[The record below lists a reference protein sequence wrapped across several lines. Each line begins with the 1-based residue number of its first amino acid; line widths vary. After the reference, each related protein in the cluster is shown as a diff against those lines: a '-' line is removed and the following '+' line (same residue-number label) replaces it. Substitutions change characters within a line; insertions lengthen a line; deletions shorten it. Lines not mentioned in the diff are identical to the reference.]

1 MKLTICE
8 CDKQFKTTFSHFYE
22 RVFVGQTIEQ
32 KLIVGKSV
40 LGNLQTINFL
50 KQSLVSSLKGLTL

>member
-1 MKLTICE
+1 MINNSKLS
-8 CDKQFKTTFSHFYE
+8 SHFYE
-22 RVFVGQTIEQ
+22 RVFVGQTIEDIEQ

-40 LGNLQTINFL
+40 LVNLQTINFL

>member
-1 MKLTICE
+1 MINNSKLS
-8 CDKQFKTTFSHFYE
+8 SHFYE
-22 RVFVGQTIEQ
+22 RVFVGQTIEDIDQ

-40 LGNLQTINFL
+40 LVNLQTINFL